1 MQDDEIILTPARHIE
16 LTEELNRLTTVER
29 SAISQRIA
37 AARAMGD
44 LSENFDYHD
53 AKRQQSFLENKIT
66 GLKRIL
72 EIARITDYAG
82 GADLVELGSK
92 VTVFDEEFEEEIEYT
107 IVGVMDADASKNLIS
122 NTSPVGKALLG
133 KVVGDVAEVK
143 APAGTATYKIV
154 SIRQG

>member
-1 MQDDEIILTPARHIE
+1 MIDDEIILTPARHKELSEE
-16 LTEELNRLTTVER
+16 LTRLTTVER
-29 SAISQRIA
+29 SAISERIA

-53 AKRQQSFLENKIT
+53 AKRQQGFLESKIT

-72 EIARITDYAG
+72 EIAKITDYAG

>member
-1 MQDDEIILTPARHIE
+1 MQDDEIILTPARQKE

-29 SAISQRIA
+29 SAIAERIA

-53 AKRQQSFLENKIT
+53 AKRQQGFLESKIT

-72 EIARITDYAG
+72 EIAKITDYAG

-133 KVVGDVAEVK
+133 KVVGDIAEVK
-143 APAGTATYKIV
+143 APAGTSTYKIV